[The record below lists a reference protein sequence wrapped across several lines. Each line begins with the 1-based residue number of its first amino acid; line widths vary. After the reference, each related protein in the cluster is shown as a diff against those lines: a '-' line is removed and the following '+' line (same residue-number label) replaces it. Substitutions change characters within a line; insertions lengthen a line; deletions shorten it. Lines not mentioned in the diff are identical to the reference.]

1 MNAPIHLMTS
11 MLTPELFLFNFMR
24 YSLLFLGHRI
34 RPISFWK
41 SRRQL
46 WCPGNEIKQSQREGN
61 QLIYDWIKL
70 RKSLYFTVKTL
81 SLHSKENTVQ
91 CNLWGWRAY
100 MKIFTR
106 TIRLTDWRAK
116 FLAMLINQ
124 QRMLEN
130 GKFVHIETY
139 WDNSRNKQL
148 TTTTKKKS

>member
-11 MLTPELFLFNFMR
+11 MLIPELFLFNFMR

-81 SLHSKENTVQ
+81 SLQYKENTVQ

-100 MKIFTR
+100 MKIFIR
-106 TIRLTDWRAK
+106 TLLLTDWRVK
-116 FLAMLINQ
+116 FLAMSSLLHNCG
-124 QRMLEN
+124 L
-130 GKFVHIETY
+130 HILCFAFFNCFKIS
-139 WDNSRNKQL
+139 DQAQIDFSFDVV
-148 TTTTKKKS
+148 